1 MELLR
6 KQKTSNVKLPVQG
19 HTSTQWRSSGGSV
32 DIHMVGEKLGYKK
45 EVHNYSF
52 RRVDGCE
59 REVEKWAF
67 YGKKKMF

>member
-1 MELLR
+1 
-6 KQKTSNVKLPVQG
+6 
-19 HTSTQWRSSGGSV
+19 
-32 DIHMVGEKLGYKK
+32 MVGEKLGYKK